1 MEHRQYD
8 LQVKYIFRGG
18 KLGVLPINFDG
29 LAKVV
34 KKGDTIFVAQ
44 YMFTGSETTSVWLEV
59 DKVDG
64 NDVDCKIKNSATLA
78 GAWFTGLQRRIVL
91 RIMEEFRRIG
101 IAGPRRVKREA
112 SVIFSKSNCC
122 GMKNERR
129 SWKS

>member
-78 GAWFTGLQRRIVL
+78 GALFTLH
-91 RIMEEFRRIG
+91 
-101 IAGPRRVKREA
+101 A
-112 SVIFSKSNCC
+112 SEILIYLPNLTEKYRGESSHMF
-122 GMKNERR
+122 
-129 SWKS
+129 